1 PLTAS
6 AQTPAAPSPAASS
19 APITLDAVTVTG
31 SNIRGVD
38 TEKTLP
44 VTLITSEDITMS
56 GISTMAE
63 LIETLP
69 FSTNVSINETATG
82 PNDARG
88 DVSTIKLRNLGAG
101 RTLVLLNG
109 RRLSAHGVTPG
120 TPPVQFV
127 NVNSI
132 PFGAVQQVEV
142 LRDGASAIY
151 GSDAIGGVVNTV
163 LKQNYDGFDASARYA
178 FGDPAPRELTF
189 NVAG

>member
-1 PLTAS
+1 MTKPTRLTSLFRTAGAVCGLMPLAFW
-6 AQTPAAPSPAASS
+6 AQTPPAAEE
-19 APITLDAVTVTG
+19 AIRLDAFTVTG
-31 SNIRGVD
+31 SNIKGVD

-44 VTLITSEDITMS
+44 ISLITADDISMA
-56 GISTMAE
+56 GVSTMTE

-88 DVSTIKLRNLGAG
+88 DVSTINLRNLGAG

-109 RRLSAHGVTPG
+109 RRLSAYGVTPG

-127 NVNSI
+127 NVNAI
-132 PFGAVQQVEV
+132 PFGAVQQIEV

-151 GSDAIGGVVNTV
+151 GSM
-163 LKQNYDGFDASARYA
+163 AS
-178 FGDPAPRELTF
+178 T
-189 NVAG
+189 